1 MNEARNAIDLIIHA
15 PEKVA
20 EGYLSSL
27 LASKAIQQFEKRH
40 LEIREE
46 AAPPEEAV
54 PPSELDQKMAEIELA
69 MAQKNLELLDTQGDY
84 MRPKGELFLKSFSFQ
99 DKIVTIKKV
108 GSGVSAPVVVY
119 VDDGKGPQKLDTFMT
134 APQAERESK
143 KILKLQAQQ
152 AEKLAKEEE
161 KKMAEM
167 EKQQAE
173 MEKQQAEMED
183 ENNEVQ
189 EASIDALRQSSLDGI
204 LLEHEDGSQNYMTF
218 QETQDVLEIHK
229 RLNNTNRDKF
239 EKTFASSQ
247 DAATQM
253 VNFFQERLRKDVI

>member
-27 LASKAIQQFEKRH
+27 LASKAIQQCEKRH
-40 LEIREE
+40 LELREE
-46 AAPPEEAV
+46 AAPPEEQA
-54 PPSELDQKMAEIELA
+54 PPREVDQKMAEIELA

-84 MRPKGELFLKSFSFQ
+84 MRPKGELFLKTFNFQ

-119 VDDGKGPQKLDTFMT
+119 VDDGNGQQKLDTFMT

-173 MEKQQAEMED
+173 MED

-204 LLEHEDGSQNYMTF
+204 LVEHEDGSQNYMTF

-239 EKTFASSQ
+239 EKTFASSE

-253 VNFFQERLRKDVI
+253 INFFQERLRKDVI

>member
-46 AAPPEEAV
+46 AAPPEEAAL
-54 PPSELDQKMAEIELA
+54 PSEVDQKMAEIELA

-84 MRPKGELFLKSFSFQ
+84 MRPKGELFLKTFNFQ

-173 MEKQQAEMED
+173 MED

-204 LLEHEDGSQNYMTF
+204 LVEHEDGSQNYMTF

-239 EKTFASSQ
+239 EKTFASSE

-253 VNFFQERLRKDVI
+253 INFFQERLRKDVI

>member
-15 PEKVA
+15 PERVA

-54 PPSELDQKMAEIELA
+54 PPSEVDQKMAEIELA

-84 MRPKGELFLKSFSFQ
+84 MRPKGELFLKTFNFL

-152 AEKLAKEEE
+152 AEKIAKEEE

-173 MEKQQAEMED
+173 MED
-183 ENNEVQ
+183 ENEKVQ

-204 LLEHEDGSQNYMTF
+204 LIEHEDGSQNYMTF